1 MGVWAAVGILVIG
14 TVVVYAC
21 VMCLV
26 PRDAEPGD
34 AHQGHGHH

>member
-1 MGVWAAVGILVIG
+1 MGAWAAVGILVIG

-26 PRDAEPGD
+26 PRHGD
-34 AHQGHGHH
+34 AGEAHPGHH